1 MRNKFYCRPQSVI
14 NQVIAAIMIIG
25 GLILIIAFT
34 PLWIWLIFIGTILVV
49 LGIVILFAWRL

>member
-1 MRNKFYCRPQSVI
+1 MRNRFYCRPNNVI

-34 PLWIWLIFIGTILVV
+34 PLWIWLILIGTILIV
-49 LGIVILFAWRL
+49 LGVLILFAWRL

>member
-1 MRNKFYCRPQSVI
+1 MRNKFYCRPNSVI

-34 PLWIWLIFIGTILVV
+34 PLWIWLILIGTVLVV
-49 LGIVILFAWRL
+49 LGILILFAWRL

>member
-1 MRNKFYCRPQSVI
+1 MRNRFYCRPNSVI

-34 PLWIWLIFIGTILVV
+34 PLWIWLIVIGTILVV
-49 LGIVILFAWRL
+49 LGILILFAWRL

>member
-1 MRNKFYCRPQSVI
+1 MRNRFYCRPNSVI

-34 PLWIWLIFIGTILVV
+34 PLWIWLIVIGTVLVV
-49 LGIVILFAWRL
+49 LGILILFAWRL

>member
-1 MRNKFYCRPQSVI
+1 MRNKFYCRPNSVI

-34 PLWIWLIFIGTILVV
+34 PLWIWLIVIGMILVV
-49 LGIVILFAWRL
+49 LGILILFAWRL

>member
-1 MRNKFYCRPQSVI
+1 MRKFYCKPNSVI

-34 PLWIWLIFIGTILVV
+34 PLWIWLIFIGTVMVV
-49 LGIVILFAWRL
+49 LGILILFAWRL